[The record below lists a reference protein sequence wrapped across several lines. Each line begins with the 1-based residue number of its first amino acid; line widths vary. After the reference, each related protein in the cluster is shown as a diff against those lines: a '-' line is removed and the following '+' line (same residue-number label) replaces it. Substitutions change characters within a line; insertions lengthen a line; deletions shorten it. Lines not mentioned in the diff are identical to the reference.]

1 MFDEHHLTYKTSEEG
16 WAAGSADH
24 EDWAY
29 PGKQW
34 PGSH

>member
-1 MFDEHHLTYKTSEEG
+1 MYDEHHLTYKTAEE
-16 WAAGSADH
+16 WAVGSADH

-34 PGSH
+34 PKSD